1 MFELFL
7 FSLLQLSS
15 FSSSFSATP
24 ADQSTATTQTATLDG
39 HGTSGWGEG
48 HITADHGTSGWGEG
62 H

>member
-15 FSSSFSATP
+15 FTFSPAATS
-24 ADQSTATTQTATLDG
+24 ADQSTTTTQSTLDG